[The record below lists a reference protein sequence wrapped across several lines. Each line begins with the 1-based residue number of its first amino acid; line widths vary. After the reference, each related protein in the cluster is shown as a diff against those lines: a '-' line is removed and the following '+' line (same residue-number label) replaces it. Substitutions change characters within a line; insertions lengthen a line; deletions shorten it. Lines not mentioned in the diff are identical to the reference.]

1 MDKDATGQGQTAA
14 TSTWAETER
23 VNPSKKVHSKAG
35 IELIADEEQV
45 GAAGGGVAGSS
56 VGVAGREVENSTAA
70 GGRTGPTVILAVSY
84 SPQLSLFSFFF
95 AFLKFLFGQ
104 EQPAAV
110 HFLFPG
116 TENVVSA

>member
-1 MDKDATGQGQTAA
+1 M
-14 TSTWAETER
+14 
-23 VNPSKKVHSKAG
+23 HSKAG

-45 GAAGGGVAGSS
+45 GAAGGGVAGSL
-56 VGVAGREVENSTAA
+56 VGVAGREAENSTAA
-70 GGRTGPTVILAVSY
+70 GGRTGPTVTPAVSY
-84 SPQLSLFSFFF
+84 SPQLSLFSFF